1 MASLKDIRRRIKSV
15 KNTRKITL
23 AMKMV
28 AAAKVKRAENK
39 LKANRPFADEL
50 RVVFREVYESMKN
63 RLSEL
68 EESRYA
74 ELLLERPIKR
84 MGVVFISSDR
94 GLCGSYNANVLKF
107 LVRYHKNC
115 KANNVEP
122 KYYLL
127 GSKLARVFNRYCDG
141 KVLGSDMG
149 VMGAPSLD
157 TCEQVAKTMMKAFA
171 DNEIDAIQIVYTH
184 FKSMLTYEVTIKNV
198 LPLKGEIEEI
208 QHDIVPEEAV
218 LIDTDS
224 NRPNRSETLLEPSA
238 TEVLDTLL
246 PDYMA
251 NQLYNSMLES
261 SASELAARMT
271 AMSNASKNASELI
284 DKLTI
289 QYNKARQA
297 SITQEILEI
306 VGGAEA
312 LA

>member
-28 AAAKVKRAENK
+28 AAAKVKRAEDR

-50 RVVFREVYESMKN
+50 RLVFSEVYESMKN
-63 RLSEL
+63 RLGEL

-74 ELLLERPIKR
+74 DLLLERPIKR

-107 LVRYHKNC
+107 LVKYHKNC
-115 KANNVEP
+115 RSNGIEP

-127 GSKLARVFNRYCDG
+127 GSKLTRVFDRYCDG
-141 KVLGSDMG
+141 QRLGSQMG
-149 VMGAPSLD
+149 VMGVPTLD
-157 TCEQVAKTMMKAFA
+157 TCESVAKAMMKAYT
-171 DNEIDAIQIVYTH
+171 DNQIDAIQIVYTH
-184 FKSMLTYEVTIKNV
+184 FKSMLTYQVNIQNV

-208 QHDIVPEEAV
+208 HHDIVPEEATI
-218 LIDTDS
+218 IDTDTL
-224 NRPNRSETLLEPSA
+224 RPHRSETLLEPSA
-238 TEVLDTLL
+238 TAVLDTLL

-251 NQLYNSMLES
+251 NQLYNCMLES

-271 AMSNASKNASELI
+271 AMSNASNNASELI

-289 QYNKARQA
+289 DYNKARQA